1 MNTMKKNTDGLAAK
15 LGLLVAAAGLV
26 VIGGCATPTGTIASL
41 DERMD
46 KHGIQ
51 EITLL
56 GFSNVGASF
65 GTPQGLCAG
74 HETDPR
80 CQPGEIEQYRTAFA
94 RVRDFGFTVLDVPFL
109 AKSSELP
116 REFRADIFKV
126 RIKKGEIPWFEGRIT
141 KGVGEPDCYNDGNFG
156 RGSAGAGGVVCP
168 RLDYDYRK
176 IPMLN

>member
-1 MNTMKKNTDGLAAK
+1 MKTTGNKTNTRMAGLLAV
-15 LGLLVAAAGLV
+15 LVAAGV
-26 VIGGCATPTGTIASL
+26 MGGCATPRGMIESL
-41 DERMD
+41 EARME

-56 GFSNVGASF
+56 GSSNVGSSF
-65 GTPQGLCAG
+65 GTPEGLCVG
-74 HETDPR
+74 HENDPR
-80 CQPGEIEQYRTAFA
+80 CRPGEIEQYRTGFA
-94 RVRDFGFTVLDVPFL
+94 RVRDFGFTGIDVPFL
-109 AKSSELP
+109 VKSAELP

-141 KGVGEPDCYNDGNFG
+141 KGVGEPDCYNDGGFG
-156 RGSAGAGGVVCP
+156 RGSAGRGGVVCP